1 MKPGD
6 HITVKQ
12 FLTETKATS
21 WHECHWSLA
30 GTKEQA
36 AAWFNAKGITGTI
49 YQVPFGFWMVQ
60 E

>member
-1 MKPGD
+1 MKRGD

-12 FLTETKATS
+12 FLTETKATA
-21 WHECHWSLA
+21 WAECHWSLA
-30 GTKEQA
+30 GTMEQA
-36 AAWFNAKGITGTI
+36 EAWFAERGITGAI